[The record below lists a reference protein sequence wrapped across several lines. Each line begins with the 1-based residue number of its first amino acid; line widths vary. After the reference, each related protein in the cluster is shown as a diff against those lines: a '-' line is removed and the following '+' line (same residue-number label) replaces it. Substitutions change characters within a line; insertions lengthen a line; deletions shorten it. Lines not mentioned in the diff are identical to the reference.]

1 MKKLIAQSKQQLQ
14 LQNLTLIFVV
24 RLFDFGLKHS
34 TFFLLFTYTHTP
46 HPAPTNSNPPNP
58 TPTRP
63 LPISQII
70 QNLHKHSSRVFHTD
84 KLLPTLSLSIFISLC
99 LTHSQTTSCFYLSI
113 SHSISVS
120 RFHFSHN
127 LRQTNWFSL
136 SLSFFL
142 SHPNSHSRQPLVGK
156 YSFFLISLTQKHCQL
171 TTLLT
176 NVLSILLL
184 ICLSFSTSLFLFVLF
199 ISMVRYSTN
208 PPY

>member
-1 MKKLIAQSKQQLQ
+1 MGWPVCFFKKTDLLIKDQGMKKLIAQSKQQLQ

-113 SHSISVS
+113 SHSISV
-120 RFHFSHN
+120 FHFSHN
-127 LRQTNWFSL
+127 LRQTN
-136 SLSFFL
+136 
-142 SHPNSHSRQPLVGK
+142 
-156 YSFFLISLTQKHCQL
+156 
-171 TTLLT
+171 
-176 NVLSILLL
+176 
-184 ICLSFSTSLFLFVLF
+184 
-199 ISMVRYSTN
+199 
-208 PPY
+208 